1 MPTDL
6 YKFYKL
12 VTLMVD
18 VMFVNRTILLITS
31 GRKLDLVTVEQI
43 SNRTEY
49 QHIKSLNKVIKL
61 YVQGGFVLLVI
72 LMEIDSKKL
81 DYKLREV

>member
-1 MPTDL
+1 
-6 YKFYKL
+6 
-12 VTLMVD
+12 MVD

-49 QHIKSLNKVIKL
+49 QHIKSLNKVIKF
-61 YVQGGFVLLVI
+61 YGGGVLISVKT
-72 LMEIDSKKL
+72 MDTEFEKVAGKL
-81 DYKLREV
+81 GKVEVNITAAQ

>member
-6 YKFYKL
+6 YKFHKL